1 VRPETEAHVQQPVNE
16 AIRLLDGDFHAG
28 DPHRHY
34 RWMREHAPVY
44 WDPTSE
50 LWGVATHAEVQHVSK
65 SPALFC
71 SGGSSRP
78 DAPAVPSMINMDD
91 PQHMRRRNL
100 VNRGFTPRRVKE
112 HEPRVREICRRL
124 IARVRG
130 RRTFDFVHEIAA
142 PLPMIVIGDLLG
154 VAEEDHDRLL
164 RWSDD
169 LIASTRRDAPEDV
182 AERAARAFVEY
193 TEYHHAVVADRRARP
208 RDDLVSVLVHAEIDG
223 ERLDDEALLHETL
236 LILIGGDETT
246 RHVISGGMEAL
257 IRHPDARRRLV
268 AEPGRIPA
276 AVEEMLRWVSP
287 IANMNR
293 TATEDTELAGR
304 TIRKGE
310 RVLLIYPSANRDE
323 RVFERPDAFDPAR
336 DPNPHLAFGG
346 FGAHFCLGA
355 SLARLELRVMF
366 EELLR
371 ELPDLELASDA
382 PLPRTPSN
390 FIPGIRTMPVTRTD
404 EGDVPLR

>member
-1 VRPETEAHVQQPVNE
+1 MSDQPRNH
-16 AIRLLDGDFHAG
+16 AIRLLDGDFYA
-28 DPHRHY
+28 DEPHRHY
-34 RWMREHAPVY
+34 RWMREHAPVF
-44 WDPTSE
+44 WDESGE
-50 LWGVATHAEVQHVSK
+50 IWGVATHAEIQHVSK
-65 SPALFC
+65 SPRLFC

-78 DAPAVPSMINMDD
+78 DAPALPSMINMDD
-91 PQHMRRRNL
+91 PEHMQRRNL

-112 HEPRVREICRRL
+112 HEPRVREICRTL
-124 IARVRG
+124 IARAREK
-130 RRTFDFVHEIAA
+130 REFDFVHDVAA
-142 PLPMIVIGDLLG
+142 PLPLLVIGDLLG
-154 VAEEDHDRLL
+154 VRDEDHDDLL

-169 LIASTRRDAPEDV
+169 LIAATRRDAPEDV
-182 AERAARAFVEY
+182 AERAARAFAEY
-193 TEYHHAVVADRRARP
+193 ADYHHRVVSERRARP
-208 RDDLVSVLVHAEIDG
+208 GDDLVSVLVHAEVDG

-257 IRHPDARRRLV
+257 CRHPEARRRLA
-268 AEPGRIPA
+268 AEPGRIPI

-304 TIRKGE
+304 SIRKGD
-310 RVLLIYPSANRDE
+310 RLLLLYPSANRDAL
-323 RVFERPDAFDPAR
+323 VFDDPDVFDPAR

-355 SLARLELRVMF
+355 SLARLELRVVF

-371 ELPDLELASDA
+371 DLPDLELAS
-382 PLPRTPSN
+382 
-390 FIPGIRTMPVTRTD
+390 
-404 EGDVPLR
+404 